1 MAGIRKRRGNN
12 WQKPGR
18 ATRGM
23 ARGCRGLAMVGSPEP
38 FPRLSA
44 NGSRSFAGQ
53 APLLVIAIILCAY
66 QLPANIGLE
75 GKSSPEDDGDP
86 KLSTRSKLG
95 RVDFLGGFVLALLIL
110 TFLLPLEIGGVKV
123 PWSHPLIPALFTLS
137 GLLVV
142 VFVVVEKRWAR
153 EPIIPLKLFTQKDVV
168 AAFAI
173 MALQGGAQ
181 FGVSSMQPPMILGY
195 GNTK

>member
-1 MAGIRKRRGNN
+1 
-12 WQKPGR
+12 
-18 ATRGM
+18 
-23 ARGCRGLAMVGSPEP
+23 MVGFHEP
-38 FPRLSA
+38 FSRSHA

-66 QLPANIGLE
+66 QLPADIGLE
-75 GKSSPEDDGDP
+75 AKSAGEDDEAP

-123 PWSHPLIPALFTLS
+123 PWTHPLIPALFTLT

-142 VFVVVEKRWAR
+142 LFVVVEKRWAT

-168 AAFAI
+168 ASLAI
-173 MALQGGAQ
+173 TALQGGAQ
-181 FGVSSMQPPMILGY
+181 FGVSSPLAYDIGI
-195 GNTK
+195 